1 MTPPTHNSR
10 VLQSMLD
17 RLFSAIM
24 TGPGMNCRPHN
35 SRQRVDLDSLK
46 NLKSLAPSQV
56 LKQLLSDSA
65 TASIESTITA
75 PKSVQAKAARR
86 FGGTKLPTSGSSEPA
101 TPESDAEK
109 KAREDWNNQQ
119 SVLHKLRLI
128 ADEAQTYENDTGV
141 DVLHM
146 GFPLLS
152 IPPGVP
158 GPDGQPSTRR
168 VLAPVCFMPISIS
181 IKSGGKATLELSCTN
196 DDIDRVQPNQ
206 SLLAWAEQ
214 ATGKRP
220 ELAFADDDGSNPW
233 REVCELVKVM
243 AAAAKVP
250 IPPLFEQP
258 EIPEDFKLDS
268 TPRTDDL
275 PEFPAFIISAVLGL
289 FPVSNQSLLRDTREM
304 MLQPELQGPVQSF
317 IKHDTSGISEP
328 PPPTAE
334 RLVAPC
340 DPCQSRAV
348 DLARTSPVLVVH
360 GPPGTGKSQTIT
372 NIIGDHL
379 SRGERVLFVCDK
391 RTAIDV
397 VANRL
402 EALGLGSLS
411 AVVHDPQRDQKPLYM
426 SIRAQLDGLT
436 ESTIKPAAEKELARI
451 DTELSTL
458 LHELGEYHRGL
469 MQVPAGKDV
478 SLSELIGRWLTIR
491 GPATQSIKLDDA
503 PLHQVSQVE
512 CDRCTVQLRETF
524 DRAAAIDYPANPWR
538 TATNSTL
545 DAFMSVPINKHRD
558 SLNACCS
565 AAAAAD
571 EQSPAESL
579 PSIPNHPLTVQAG
592 ARGQLADQLKAA
604 ISSCDQNI
612 RTFWANA
619 TRERIATAYAA
630 VTIAEPQAEYVS
642 ALQADPQLY
651 STLQASTFPL
661 PTLSQHILAL
671 ERYLPTATAWWGF
684 LAFGRKSAATRVLSG
699 FGLPTDAASAATVLA
714 HLKAFRAAAILDD
727 SISRATGQ
735 QQSPVDPVLCLARYA
750 AHVQVIKLLHATACS
765 GFVSFYFEA
774 AQRELAGAQTGTLK
788 QSSRHLDALVALQAS
803 LQASRLFDQ
812 TWIESELQS
821 ASAAATASRAM
832 NALRDSFE
840 TLDDCLRISD
850 SLTTLPSGIAGS
862 AKHLLEAGTP
872 APVAMK
878 WLQLGVLAGE
888 IARRLD
894 AAPKLKTVDSRR
906 IDTIFARVR
915 ELDAAKRDL
924 CRDLVMHLWTSR
936 CRERLLALTGS
947 RLNSDG
953 AAVKQ
958 RLFVKGT
965 KALRLRQVIAMGA
978 AASGGDPL
986 MDLRP
991 VWMASPETVAQLF
1004 PRTPL
1009 FDAVIFDE
1017 ASQVRLEEALPVL
1030 TRGKRIIIAGDP
1042 KQLPPTRFFE
1052 STIAETQSEAAE
1064 NDADLFE
1071 QVQADT
1077 EDLLSAA
1084 LSMNVQQSYL
1094 DVHYRSRSGDLIE
1107 FSNQY
1112 FYSSRLQAIP
1122 GHPSRKT
1129 ILPPLKLVPVEGVYE
1144 DRTNQIEAQAVVALV
1159 KELLDKPEPP
1169 SIGIGCF
1176 NITQRDLVTELL
1188 DEAASENKA
1197 FGAKLADARSRRSS
1211 KSFEGLF
1218 VKNLEN
1224 VQGDERDHIII
1235 STTYGP
1241 DPSGKFYRRFGPL
1254 AQPGGGRR
1262 LNVLVTRARQEV
1274 HVITSIPAS
1283 AYRSL
1288 PPVPEGTVPGGAWL
1302 LFSYLK
1308 FAEDL
1313 ALLYEH
1319 SDAIEEETKS
1329 EELVTRHAS
1338 TSPSALPEA
1347 LALHLAEQSKLSST
1361 VYWGNEGF
1369 RIDIAT
1375 PSPDGGSPNP
1385 LGILADFSRFS
1396 LAGDPVKWD
1405 IFRTDILT
1413 QLGWQIQRVW
1423 SPSLVRDPDGTLTLL
1438 SQKAR
1443 PGTNKSANP
1452 APPV

>member
-1 MTPPTHNSR
+1 MTQPTHNSR

-35 SRQRVDLDSLK
+35 SRQRIDLDALK
-46 NLKSLAPSQV
+46 NLKSVAPAQV
-56 LKQLLSDSA
+56 LRQLLSESA
-65 TASIESTITA
+65 TASIESSITA

-86 FGGTKLPTSGSSEPA
+86 FGGTKLPTSDSTDPIA
-101 TPESDAEK
+101 PESDAEK
-109 KAREDWNNQQ
+109 KARDEWNSQQ
-119 SVLHKLRLI
+119 SVLQKLRLI

-141 DVLHM
+141 DVLHL

-168 VLAPVCFMPISIS
+168 VLAPVCFMPISIA

-214 ATGKRP
+214 ASGKRP
-220 ELAFADDDGSNPW
+220 EATFTDDDGSNPW
-233 REVCELVKVM
+233 REVCELVKVI

-250 IPPLFEQP
+250 VPPLFELP
-258 EIPEDFKLDS
+258 AIPEDFQLQS

-275 PEFPAFIISAVLGL
+275 PETPAFITSAVLGL

-317 IKHDTSGISEP
+317 IKHDTAGITEP
-328 PPPTAE
+328 PPPTPE
-334 RLVAPC
+334 RLVAAC

-402 EALGLGSLS
+402 EALGLGSLC

-426 SIRAQLDGLT
+426 SIRSQLDGLT
-436 ESTIKPAAEKELARI
+436 ETTTRPAAEKELARI
-451 DTELSTL
+451 DAELSTL
-458 LHELGEYHRGL
+458 LSELSEYHRGL
-469 MQVPAGKDV
+469 MLIPSGKDI

-503 PLHQVSQVE
+503 PLHQVSQAE

-538 TATNSTL
+538 TATSSTL
-545 DAFMSVPINKHRD
+545 DAFMSVPINKHREA
-558 SLNACCS
+558 LNTCCTAAGAADAEAPAISIPAMADLPLSDQAAARSRLAATLKSVLATCDLQSRTFWS
-565 AAAAAD
+565 AALPEAIGAAHA
-571 EQSPAESL
+571 A
-579 PSIPNHPLTVQAG
+579 
-592 ARGQLADQLKAA
+592 LKAA
-604 ISSCDQNI
+604 EPHCPH
-612 RTFWANA
+612 
-619 TRERIATAYAA
+619 IA
-630 VTIAEPQAEYVS
+630 S
-642 ALQADPQLY
+642 LQVDPQIF
-651 STLQASTFPL
+651 STLQASRLAL
-661 PTLSQHILAL
+661 PILAQQILAL
-671 ERYLPTATAWWGF
+671 EQYLPTSTAWWGF
-684 LAFGRKSAATRVLSG
+684 LAFGKKAAATNVLSPL
-699 FGLPTDAASAATVLA
+699 GLSLSTANATTALN
-714 HLKAFRAAAILDD
+714 HLRAFRAAAILDD
-727 SISRATGQ
+727 AVSRAVGKPHSSSEPSQ
-735 QQSPVDPVLCLARYA
+735 ALAA
-750 AHVQVIKLLHATACS
+750 FTAHFKVVGLLHQSATPALSMCWNILQH
-765 GFVSFYFEA
+765 EI
-774 AQRELAGAQTGTLK
+774 AGRHTGTLQ
-788 QSSRHLDALVALQAS
+788 QSSQHLHALVALQTALQTSKLFSPAWISQS
-803 LQASRLFDQ
+803 LVA
-812 TWIESELQS
+812 
-821 ASAAATASRAM
+821 ASAERVAKSTLDG
-832 NALRDSFE
+832 LRDTFE
-840 TLDDCLRISD
+840 SLDDCLRISD
-850 SLTTLPSGIAGS
+850 SLATLPSGIAGS

-872 APVAMK
+872 TPVAMK

-924 CRDLVMHLWTSR
+924 CRDLVIHLWTSR
-936 CRERLLALTGS
+936 CRERLLAATGS

-965 KALRLRQVIAMGA
+965 KALRLRQVIAMGSQ
-978 AASGGDPL
+978 ASGGDPL

-1052 STIAETQSEAAE
+1052 STIAETQSETAE
-1064 NDADLFE
+1064 NDAELFE

-1094 DVHYRSRSGDLIE
+1094 DVHYRSKSGDLIE
-1107 FSNQY
+1107 FSNHY

-1144 DRTNQIEAQAVVALV
+1144 DRTNEIEAQAVVALV
-1159 KELLDKPEPP
+1159 KDLLDKPEPP

-1176 NITQRDLVTELL
+1176 NITQRDLITELL

-1288 PPVPEGTVPGGAWL
+1288 PPVPEGTTPGGAWL

-1313 ALLYEH
+1313 ALAYEH
-1319 SDAIEEETKS
+1319 SDALEEETKS

-1438 SQKAR
+1438 TQKAR
-1443 PGTNKSANP
+1443 PGTNKSTNP